1 MTHDRFTAIQEC
13 RNELDLRLYRQ
24 AEWLAK
30 RPFSSLEDEAYQRRL
45 AALLRAERD
54 AVRQ

>member
-45 AALLRAERD
+45 AALMRAERD